1 MGKQVKYFIASF
13 ILFSFSAFSSE
24 KSSSV
29 MLNLTSNNE
38 ASSCEFFDGSEQ
50 QRKLIMKSITM
61 TKNKSD
67 RYQCLAQLPE
77 DKFKYC
83 TLTGIDFSKGQGLCT
98 ATAEEKRIILE
109 VSATQGPINCSF
121 ICF

>member
-1 MGKQVKYFIASF
+1 MGKQLSYFIASF
-13 ILFSFSAFSSE
+13 ILFSFSALSSE
-24 KSSSV
+24 VPSSIS
-29 MLNLTSNNE
+29 LNLTSNNE
-38 ASSCEFFDGSEQ
+38 TRSCVFFDGSAE

-61 TKNKSD
+61 TKQKNN

-83 TLTGIDFSKGQGLCT
+83 TLTGIDFSKGQGLCN
-98 ATAEEKRIILE
+98 AIAQEKRIILD
-109 VSATQGPINCSF
+109 VSATQGSIDCSF